1 MSSASSPSALAPT
14 ASTASTPSTPSHS
27 VRASIAAAW
36 RLVPPAERRHLLL
49 HVPLSVVAA
58 FVELLCAAAVFA
70 LIDRLVSSELR
81 TVSIAEARLGLA
93 LELRELA
100 VVAVVLFVA
109 KAVVT
114 AFTGHRLSGVVEHIR
129 ADLMA
134 RVLARALTSPWLV
147 HLERGPSGVVHEI
160 AHDVSIVTDEVLSS
174 SAQLLANGL
183 VGLALA
189 VPLVV
194 AAPKETAVAGGLAL
208 AWVAVVHLGSR
219 RLARTLS
226 ARERTSL
233 QTAQGVLAGALSALR
248 ELASLGR
255 TRDVVAAYRAALNDT
270 IAARQQRATLAAQ
283 PRLWSESLVVIA
295 LAVSVFFGVDV
306 DTFALLGAG
315 AYAAMRLLPL
325 ANGSAWLLWRVQS
338 GALSVRALA
347 DLPAANAL
355 GEVTRRPRATC
366 GAAIDVDGVSFA
378 YPGFPLPGR
387 SGPGAPPV
395 LRDVSLHI
403 AAHEHVAIVGPSGAG
418 KSTLLGLIVGT
429 HVADAGHVFIDGH
442 APRDCRV
449 RVAYV
454 PQECALLRGSL
465 KDNLTLAAAGVTD
478 GDVSDADVDAALA
491 VAALD
496 DRRELPA
503 GADTAIGEGG
513 AGLSGGQRQ
522 RVALARAIAFAPA
535 VLILDEA
542 TSALDRELEAR
553 VMDRLRAW
561 AAGRCTIVIVTHRRD
576 VAARCDRVVELD
588 GGALL
593 AAGPR

>member
-1 MSSASSPSALAPT
+1 MSSAAPPSAPA
-14 ASTASTPSTPSHS
+14 ASTPSASPLTAPLAL
-27 VRASIAAAW
+27 RASIALAW
-36 RLVPPAERRHLLL
+36 RLLPRAVQRRLLL
-49 HVPLSVVAA
+49 HVPLAVVTAG
-58 FVELLCAAAVFA
+58 VELLCAAVIFA
-70 LIDRLVSSELR
+70 LIDSLVSAELR
-81 TVSIAEARLGLA
+81 TTPIAQARLGLT

-114 AFTGHRLSGVVEHIR
+114 AFTGHRLSGVVEQIR

-134 RVLARALTSPWLV
+134 RVLARALSSPWLV

-174 SAQLLANGL
+174 SSQLLANGL

-189 VPLVV
+189 LPLVL

-208 AWVAVVHLGSR
+208 AWVSLVHFGSR
-219 RLARTLS
+219 RLASGLS

-255 TRDVVAAYRAALNDT
+255 TQEVVAAYRAALDDT
-270 IAARQQRATLAAQ
+270 VVARQRRATLSAQ

-295 LAVSVFFGVDV
+295 LAVCVLLGAAA

-315 AYAAMRLLPL
+315 AYAAMRLLPI

-347 DLPAANAL
+347 DLPPADARDGDTHA
-355 GEVTRRPRATC
+355 RRPRADR
-366 GAAIDVDGVSFA
+366 GVDVDVDGVSFA
-378 YPGFPLPGR
+378 YPGQ
-387 SGPGAPPV
+387 PPV
-395 LRDVSLHI
+395 LHAVSLHI

-429 HVADAGHVFIDGH
+429 HVADRGRVVIDGH
-442 APRDCRV
+442 GPRDARV

-454 PQECALLRGSL
+454 PQECALLRGTL
-465 KDNLTLAAAGVTD
+465 TDNITLAAAGVD
-478 GDVSDADVDAALA
+478 DDEVSDKDVDAALA

-496 DRRELPA
+496 DRRELPL
-503 GADTAIGEGG
+503 GAQTLIGEGG

-522 RVALARAIAFAPA
+522 RVALARALAFAPA

-561 AAGRCTIVIVTHRRD
+561 AAGRCTIVIVTHRKD

-588 GGALL
+588 GGVLL
-593 AAGPR
+593 HARAS